1 MEEMTEKIQITSEED
16 VLVYEDRVERVRC
29 EMFQMVLI
37 NRVMERRELELP
49 ASGDEIR
56 EVYDQLKGKKGAR
69 RIEIAELKTS
79 IPELNECLQG
89 SNVNRRTLSELDFL
103 ARRVQQMTEREREIF
118 KTAAGFSRELSLAYL
133 INLSYNL
140 GCYSF
145 YSDVFTEGELGKYLA
160 QNGYE
165 GMSDG
170 CERPVEWIG
179 EQYHQAHMGKFTKH
193 GYVVKNE
200 KAIIPLYDGKNFPD
214 LYAVLK

>member
-1 MEEMTEKIQITSEED
+1 MGCLFSRMEEMTEKIQITSEED

-89 SNVNRRTLSELDFL
+89 SSVNRRTLSELDFL
-103 ARRVQQMTEREREIF
+103 ARRVQ
-118 KTAAGFSRELSLAYL
+118 
-133 INLSYNL
+133 
-140 GCYSF
+140 
-145 YSDVFTEGELGKYLA
+145 
-160 QNGYE
+160 
-165 GMSDG
+165 
-170 CERPVEWIG
+170 
-179 EQYHQAHMGKFTKH
+179 
-193 GYVVKNE
+193 
-200 KAIIPLYDGKNFPD
+200 
-214 LYAVLK
+214 